1 MQNTDTLVQQVLEL
15 DVQTLNTAEDCSR
28 QLKIAADEANRMAAS
43 AVGYAQIAIKFAHKA
58 GTIMLRAKEI
68 LPHGEFMK
76 WLDEHS
82 DITHMTATRW
92 MKLAKITNVLDL
104 ISNPNIKNIS
114 DAYRATGI
122 LPEPEPKQ
130 STGEIEDKPK
140 LPWSPLKFSTRVEQ
154 WTKEQ
159 AMDFIYEFDRAAQ
172 FVRALKM
179 EFGL

>member
-1 MQNTDTLVQQVLEL
+1 
-15 DVQTLNTAEDCSR
+15 
-28 QLKIAADEANRMAAS
+28 MAAS
-43 AVGYAQIAIKFAHKA
+43 AVGYAQIAIRFAHKA

-122 LPEPEPKQ
+122 LPEPEPKEH
-130 STGEIEDKPK
+130 SGETEDKPK

-172 FVRALKM
+172 FVRALKL